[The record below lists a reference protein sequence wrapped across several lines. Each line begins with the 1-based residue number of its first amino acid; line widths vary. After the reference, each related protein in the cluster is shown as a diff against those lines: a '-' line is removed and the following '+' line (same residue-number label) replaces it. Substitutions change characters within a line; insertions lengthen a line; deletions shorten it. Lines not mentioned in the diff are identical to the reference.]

1 VKNAI
6 TAFLMMVAVAISPLG
21 QNAPAEKPT
30 PDKRI
35 RVSERVLDN
44 IVLKKVLPQPP
55 GATTRH
61 TRRERLLLP
70 FWLTTMGGEEY
81 VPNLR

>member
-55 GATTRH
+55 WSNDKAH
-61 TRRERLLLP
+61 EK
-70 FWLTTMGGEEY
+70 GEVTITVLVDY
-81 VPNLR
+81 DGR